1 MDDSTRRAMAAVR
14 FARQEEER
22 RHHTYDEELLQ
33 YEKMKEGDMEAIP
46 MSIAMFRGNLLGK
59 LSEDPVRNQ
68 KYLFV
73 ASITMACRFCIEGG
87 MAAAD
92 AYDLSDAYIQRM
104 DGCDSVGAVHSLHT
118 QMMTDYTRR
127 MAEIQK
133 EQVISKPILRAMDY
147 VDNHLHAAMTLTE
160 IAGAVD
166 LTPTYLSGL
175 FTTRCFLSL
184 KERRL

>member
-1 MDDSTRRAMAAVR
+1 
-14 FARQEEER
+14 
-22 RHHTYDEELLQ
+22 
-33 YEKMKEGDMEAIP
+33 
-46 MSIAMFRGNLLGK
+46 
-59 LSEDPVRNQ
+59 
-68 KYLFV
+68 
-73 ASITMACRFCIEGG
+73 

-160 IAGAVD
+160 IAGSGGPDADLFVGAVH
-166 LTPTYLSGL
+166 PGGGHAPV
-175 FTTRCFLSL
+175 
-184 KERRL
+184 

>member
-1 MDDSTRRAMAAVR
+1 MAAVR

-87 MAAAD
+87 DGRGGCLRFERCLYPAD
-92 AYDLSDAYIQRM
+92 GR
-104 DGCDSVGAVHSLHT
+104 V
-118 QMMTDYTRR
+118 
-127 MAEIQK
+127 
-133 EQVISKPILRAMDY
+133 
-147 VDNHLHAAMTLTE
+147 
-160 IAGAVD
+160 
-166 LTPTYLSGL
+166 
-175 FTTRCFLSL
+175 
-184 KERRL
+184 